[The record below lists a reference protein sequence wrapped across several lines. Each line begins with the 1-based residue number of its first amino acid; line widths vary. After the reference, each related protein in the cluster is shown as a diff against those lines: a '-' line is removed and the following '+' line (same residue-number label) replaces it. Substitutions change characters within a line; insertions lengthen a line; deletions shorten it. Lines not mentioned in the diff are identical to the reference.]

1 MTVHPPP
8 TEFRGRRRTSRTGA
22 FRAQR
27 RTRHAVPV
35 TRSEMNPVGLAE
47 VHLIAADELEGT
59 VGAIFVA
66 AGCDEQEAGL
76 IARELVAAN
85 LAGHD
90 SHGVVRVPL
99 YIDWMRAG
107 WVRAG
112 QTAEVVTDG
121 GAFAVIDGHRGFG
134 QKIGSEAVAFGIER
148 ARANGSCIVAL
159 RNSGHIGRVGAYAET
174 ALRAGLVSIHFVNVA
189 GSPLVAPFGG
199 VERRFSTA
207 PFAVGLP
214 LPQRPLVLDF
224 APSLVAE
231 GKVQVASYGGRAGP
245 TGARVGAGGRTS
257 ADPRVLYGDFGPTD
271 LRRPGAGEGAIR
283 AFGEHKGSGLALMCE
298 LLAGAL
304 TGGGCAG
311 PLQGERRGI
320 ANGMLSVYLSPAH
333 FGTQAQFERIGRE
346 YLDWVLAARPIDEE
360 APVLAPGE
368 PVARTRAARLADGV
382 PLPVATWDALR
393 RTAAELGVPAA

>member
-1 MTVHPPP
+1 
-8 TEFRGRRRTSRTGA
+8 
-22 FRAQR
+22 
-27 RTRHAVPV
+27 
-35 TRSEMNPVGLAE
+35 MNPVGLAE
-47 VHLIAADELEGT
+47 VHLIAADELEAT

-121 GAFAVIDGHRGFG
+121 GAFAVLEGHRGFG
-134 QKIGSEAVAFGIER
+134 QKIGTQAVAFGIER

-174 ALRAGLVSIHFVNVA
+174 ALQAGLVSIHFVNVA

-207 PFAVGLP
+207 PFAVGMP
-214 LPQRPLVLDF
+214 LPGRPIVLDF
-224 APSLVAE
+224 ATSLVAE
-231 GKVQVASYGGRAGP
+231 GKVQVASYGGRPLPPDALIGP
-245 TGARVGAGGRTS
+245 DGSTS
-257 ADPRVLYGDFGPTD
+257 GDPHVLYGEYGPTD
-271 LRRPGAGEGAIR
+271 LRRAGAGTGAIR

-298 LLAGAL
+298 LLAGAF

-311 PLQGERRGI
+311 PIEGERQGI
-320 ANGMLSVYLSPAH
+320 ANGMLSIYLSPAH
-333 FGTQAQFERIGRE
+333 FGTQAEFERIAHE
-346 YLDWVLAARPIDEE
+346 YLAWVLSSRPVDT
-360 APVLAPGE
+360 AQPVLAPGDPE
-368 PVARTRAARLADGV
+368 TATRVARLADGV
-382 PLPVATWDALR
+382 PLPVGTWAAIQ
-393 RTAAELGVPAA
+393 RTAAGLGVPT